1 MIVITNENVA
11 EVVSSSKAVMIDF
24 WATWCGPCK
33 MLAPTVDE
41 IAAEYEGKVA
51 VAKCNIDDADQAAVD
66 FGIAVIPTLVFIK
79 DGQIVDRLVGFVP
92 KDEIVAKLAKIT
104 D

>member
-11 EVVSSSKAVMIDF
+11 EVISSNKAVMIDF

-33 MLAPTVDE
+33 MLSPTVDE
-41 IAAEYEGKVA
+41 LAGEYEGKVA
-51 VAKCNIDDADQAAVD
+51 VAKCNIDDAEQVAVD
-66 FGIAVIPTLVFIK
+66 FGVAVIPTLIFIK
-79 DGQIVDRLVGFVP
+79 NGQIVDRMVGFVP
-92 KDEIVAKLAKIT
+92 KEEIVARLAKIT